1 MKKKNLLSGILV
13 AILMSFTMGIQAQTV
28 NVNPEKNIKPV
39 TDQELETLVT
49 ITQKLQPLQMQSQS
63 AMMKAIK
70 NSGLS
75 MQRYREITSAK
86 RQGKNIQ
93 MTKKEEKAFSSIAQ
107 TMQREQK
114 KIQNKLNTLLQ
125 KHSISQQRFKQIN
138 RKLQNDKEL
147 QNRFKKMQQ
156 KKMQQKQQ

>member
-1 MKKKNLLSGILV
+1 
-13 AILMSFTMGIQAQTV
+13 
-28 NVNPEKNIKPV
+28 
-39 TDQELETLVT
+39 
-49 ITQKLQPLQMQSQS
+49 
-63 AMMKAIK
+63 MKAIK

-93 MTKKEEKAFSSIAQ
+93 MTEKEQKAFASISQ

-156 KKMQQKQQ
+156 KNMKQKQQ